1 MSERDKNEQ
10 QTGGEPSSDTSGPE
24 GQASPA
30 ENPGVTGEESIN
42 YRRAEEDAT
51 SLAEEERTG
60 EGTGARAGE
69 YS

>member
-1 MSERDKNEQ
+1 MSERDGNVSG
-10 QTGGEPSSDTSGPE
+10 GGEQPSADVSGPE

-30 ENPGVTGEESIN
+30 ENPGVTGEGAIS

-51 SLAEEERTG
+51 SRAEEERTG

>member
-1 MSERDKNEQ
+1 MSERDKSESNAS
-10 QTGGEPSSDTSGPE
+10 EPSSDTTGPA

-30 ENPGVTGEESIN
+30 ENPGVTGEGGIN

-51 SLAEEERTG
+51 SRAEEERTG

>member
-1 MSERDKNEQ
+1 MSERDKNESN
-10 QTGGEPSSDTSGPE
+10 TSEPSSEVSGPE

-30 ENPGVTGEESIN
+30 QNPGVTGGEAIS

-51 SLAEEERTG
+51 SRAEEERTG
-60 EGTGARAGE
+60 EGTGSRAGE

>member
-1 MSERDKNEQ
+1 MSEQDRDEQ
-10 QTGGEPSSDTSGPE
+10 TTPGADTSGPA

-30 ENPGVTGEESIN
+30 HNPGVTGEESLS
-42 YRRAEEDAT
+42 YRRAEEDST

>member
-10 QTGGEPSSDTSGPE
+10 QGGEPSSDAAGTE

-30 ENPGVTGEESIN
+30 HNPGVTGEEAIN